1 MLVSVTERTREIGI
15 RMAIGAKQKNILQ
28 QFLIEAILIC
38 LIGGVLGVGIS
49 VGFGIIFNMVIKNFT
64 MIFSIF
70 SIVAA
75 VLCST
80 MIGVIFGYMPA
91 KNASELDPIN
101 ALSRD

>member
-1 MLVSVTERTREIGI
+1 
-15 RMAIGAKQKNILQ
+15 
-28 QFLIEAILIC
+28 
-38 LIGGVLGVGIS
+38 
-49 VGFGIIFNMVIKNFT
+49 MVIKNFT

>member
-1 MLVSVTERTREIGI
+1 MQIRI

-38 LIGGVLGVGIS
+38 LIGGILGVGIS